1 MYIYSFA
8 IFAVLPLYYSY
19 ITAFLLLISSFQ
31 MYIHTGLSL
40 LRGWGSPPY
49 QPKICSPP
57 SPKFLFPPHQKS
69 IQPNKKTS
77 FLAVVIAPVPF
88 LC

>member
-40 LRGWGSPPY
+40 LGGWGQSPLPAENLLTT
-49 QPKICSPP
+49 SP
-57 SPKFLFPPHQKS
+57 
-69 IQPNKKTS
+69 
-77 FLAVVIAPVPF
+77 
-88 LC
+88 